1 MRKSAR
7 LSKPS
12 LAVMFLTETVS
23 EVPLSFSEVGL
34 KTVLMLRRE
43 LMGYSVVDLMQVL
56 YQHLKVTKG
65 SLL

>member
-12 LAVMFLTETVS
+12 LAVMFLTATVS

-43 LMGYSVVDLMQVL
+43 LMGYSVVDRMQVL